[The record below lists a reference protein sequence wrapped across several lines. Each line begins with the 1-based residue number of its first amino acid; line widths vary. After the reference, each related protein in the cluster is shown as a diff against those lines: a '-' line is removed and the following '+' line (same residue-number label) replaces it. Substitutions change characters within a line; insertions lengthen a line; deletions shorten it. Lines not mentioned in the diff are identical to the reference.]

1 MFPIFKYDLF
11 NALYNCSNLINNI
24 VNAVTYIGQMPI
36 NIFLLSLIIIY
47 LNVLFLNSINKNLFF
62 GFCTITIICF
72 FIMIRPEE
80 SMYVWLVPFICAIN
94 NYEGISNNK
103 HNIAIFYA
111 ANFIYIVYF
120 NLQSS
125 KYSDIELTNFV
136 YTVFVAITI
145 FISYVVYSN
154 GVYSNK
160 VYKRR
165 GMPVAIGISGDS
177 SSGKTTLSRLI
188 KNNIFKNKVLLLEG
202 DDDHKWERGNEHW
215 KEYTHLNPKANFL
228 YKQALDIKKLKKWE
242 SVTRVEYDHTTGKFT
257 KERVIYPKKYI
268 LINGLHTLY
277 LPQMRDNLDFKIYMD
292 ASRELKTFWKLQ
304 RDSKERKQKSSD
316 ILKNIEDRENDYKK
330 YIIPQSNY
338 ADMIIYYYDENIKSE
353 DYYNSK
359 YEPNISLKITF
370 SSDINIDDLIEI
382 FDSFGIDV
390 YYDFLEDL
398 DKQVIIFR
406 HENFN
411 KIEIPF
417 NEIINKTI
425 PNVDDLWI
433 NEIEAKNNTE
443 GLIQIMFLVIISRK
457 LLN

>member
-1 MFPIFKYDLF
+1 M
-11 NALYNCSNLINNI
+11 
-24 VNAVTYIGQMPI
+24 
-36 NIFLLSLIIIY
+36 
-47 LNVLFLNSINKNLFF
+47 
-62 GFCTITIICF
+62 
-72 FIMIRPEE
+72 
-80 SMYVWLVPFICAIN
+80 
-94 NYEGISNNK
+94 
-103 HNIAIFYA
+103 
-111 ANFIYIVYF
+111 
-120 NLQSS
+120 
-125 KYSDIELTNFV
+125 
-136 YTVFVAITI
+136 
-145 FISYVVYSN
+145 
-154 GVYSNK
+154 
-160 VYKRR
+160 
-165 GMPVAIGISGDS
+165 
-177 SSGKTTLSRLI
+177 
-188 KNNIFKNKVLLLEG
+188 
-202 DDDHKWERGNEHW
+202 
-215 KEYTHLNPKANFL
+215 
-228 YKQALDIKKLKKWE
+228 
-242 SVTRVEYDHTTGKFT
+242 
-257 KERVIYPKKYI
+257 
-268 LINGLHTLY
+268 
-277 LPQMRDNLDFKIYMD
+277 
-292 ASRELKTFWKLQ
+292 Q